1 MSCAAAIEVALR
13 QRLEGVETVKISES
27 AQTAEVT
34 FAPGGHAFSR
44 EVFSLALR
52 QSHVDIV
59 TLEVEACGVIAGEKS
74 ERRLQ
79 AGKTE
84 FVLTKAGEAAAGAAV
99 CVAGLLEEQAHPMRL
114 VVSRMHPAP
123 GAGNGS

>member
-13 QRLEGVETVKISES
+13 QRLEGVESVKISES

-52 QSHVDIV
+52 QSAVEIV
-59 TLEVEACGVIAGEKS
+59 TLDVEACGVIAGEQG

-84 FVLTKAGEAAAGAAV
+84 FVLTKAGEAAPGTAV
-99 CVAGLLEEQAHPMRL
+99 CVEGRLEEGADPMRL
-114 VVSRMHPAP
+114 IVSRMGPAP
-123 GAGNGS
+123 EAAKGS